1 MKLLE
6 HRPPATRDEPP
17 PPPVVIIEEARR
29 RGRWRRS
36 LIGLGIVLVVALGL
50 GLGFGLGFGGGDGA
64 GNGQA
69 SASGAGGT
77 GAARGATPPPRFSL
91 ADVGATPPG
100 WAAVPLRGIQVSVPT
115 SWQVAVLGRTY
126 CGQPGGVVFLGSKI
140 PSTEPGCTQAF
151 DATNAVS
158 LRTGSQPAPPESKQV
173 LIHGLKVTLTTE
185 HRTGTETGY
194 VNGMTVTAS
203 GPLAAKVIRTI
214 TRSPR
219 SVVLGPYWAS
229 VPRTWRHVDFGGLS
243 FSEPG
248 HWAVQRAT
256 WFGGCPY
263 NIDPSTLVLS
273 TARSF
278 FAPGC
283 PMRPSTAGYMAAR
296 EGMKVFTGPAVP
308 STRAQLRGAKCRS
321 LNGLRVCVH
330 PYRLER
336 GYSATNYP
344 GLLTAD
350 VYLPGRARPD
360 LVEIGLNGSGTM
372 PLSILNSLRPT
383 R

>member
-1 MKLLE
+1 VKLLE
-6 HRPPATRDEPP
+6 HRPAAIRDEPSP
-17 PPPVVIIEEARR
+17 PPEVIIEEARR

-36 LIGLGIVLVVALGL
+36 LIGLSIVLVVALGL
-50 GLGFGLGFGGGDGA
+50 GLGFGFGGGDGA

-77 GAARGATPPPRFSL
+77 GAARGATLPPRSSL

-100 WAAVPLRGIQVSVPT
+100 WAAVPLRGIQVSVPA
-115 SWQVAVLGRTY
+115 SWQVAHPGQTY
-126 CGQPGGVVFLGSKI
+126 CGQLGGVVFLGSNI
-140 PSTEPGCTQAF
+140 PSTEPGCAQAF
-151 DATNAVS
+151 ATNAVS
-158 LRTGSQPAPPESKQV
+158 LRTGSQPAPPESKQM
-173 LIHGLKVTLTTE
+173 LIHGLKVTLITE
-185 HRTGTETGY
+185 HRTGTEIAY

-203 GPLAAKVIRTI
+203 GPLAAKVMRTI

-219 SVVLGPYWAS
+219 SVVLGPYRAS
-229 VPRTWRHVDFGGLS
+229 VPRSWRHVDFGGLS
-243 FSEPG
+243 FSVPER
-248 HWAVQRAT
+248 WALQRAT
-256 WFGGCPY
+256 WIGGCPY

-273 TARSF
+273 TARSL

-283 PMRPSTAGYMAAR
+283 PMPPSTTGYMAAR
-296 EGMKVFTGPAVP
+296 EGMKVFAGPAVP

-330 PYRLER
+330 PYRLES

-372 PLSILNSLRPT
+372 PLSILDSLRT
-383 R
+383 AR